1 MFSDT
6 KDDLKLADSDEGL
19 IGYSLTT
26 IPSIP
31 IYNVDSIIWQ
41 ALL

>member
-1 MFSDT
+1 VSA

-31 IYNVDSIIWQ
+31 IYI
-41 ALL
+41 